1 MKRVFDIPP
10 TKPAP
15 EPSFFGGKG
24 ASIVD
29 ALKAQ
34 QDASLLIPTIQSPPV
49 PESKEIGPQSLQLQT
64 ITIAASQKYPVQL
77 KGDFIYI
84 EGFSWAIAGPVY
96 NNYPLTATLQMR
108 TDTLQTPIVVSEAHR
123 DYKFPAPYN
132 FIEFENKS
140 TLYAVTVQFWSGF
153 GDIRR
158 DRNAAVKL
166 TWSQALYVGAP
177 LVISKDHFLTA
188 GPIRFDAITSQY
200 VQSSIILSASISKSL
215 TTTVPPPTSLWL
227 FSAQV
232 PNVTVN
238 QPFDCSITTLGI
250 PGCAMIG
257 KIDFTTWTTGD
268 NAVSLTY
275 FSEVTNVSLPI
286 FSNQSVNL
294 NPFQFPL
301 YAYLVTTANY
311 NSPGADLWDLS
322 LEINFA

>member
-1 MKRVFDIPP
+1 MKRVFDISP
-10 TKPAP
+10 KAAP

-29 ALKAQ
+29 ALAAQ
-34 QDASLLIPTIQSPPV
+34 QAAATLIPTIQSPPV
-49 PESKEIGPQSLQLQT
+49 PESKEIGPQSLNFQT
-64 ITIAASQKYPVQL
+64 ITIAAGQKYPVQL

-84 EGFSWAIAGPVY
+84 EGFSWAITGPVY

-108 TDTLQTPIVVSEAHR
+108 TDTLQTPIGVSEAHR

-166 TWSQALYVGAP
+166 TWTQGLYVGAA
-177 LVISKDHFLTA
+177 LTISKDHFLCS
-188 GPIRFDAITSQY
+188 GPLRFDAVTSQY
-200 VQSSIILSASISKSL
+200 VQSAIVLSASISKSL
-215 TTTVPPPTSLWL
+215 TTTPPPPTSLWL
-227 FSAQV
+227 FSALV
-232 PNVTVN
+232 PNVNVN
-238 QPFDCSITTLGI
+238 QAFDCSITTLGI
-250 PGCAMIG
+250 PGWALIG

-268 NAVSLTY
+268 NTVSLTY
-275 FSEVTNVSLPI
+275 FSEVTGLNIPI

-301 YAYLVTTANY
+301 YGYLVTTQNY
-311 NSPGADLWDLS
+311 NSPGADLWDVS